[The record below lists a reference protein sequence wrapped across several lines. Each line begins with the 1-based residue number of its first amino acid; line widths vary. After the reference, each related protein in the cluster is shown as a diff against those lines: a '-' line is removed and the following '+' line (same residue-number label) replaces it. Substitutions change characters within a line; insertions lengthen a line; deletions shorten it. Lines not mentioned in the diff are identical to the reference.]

1 MTEFTDEESKKLIE
15 AFKTLAIKPKF
26 DSPDELS
33 AWLASHASAV
43 GGKDVKQEHDN
54 PPTVTTPVTTTMAHQ
69 LPRISFFSGGS
80 QKPSDTPY
88 DLWRYEVKC
97 LMIEKV
103 YSSATVAN
111 AVRRSL
117 KGEAGRTAM
126 ILGPNADVQE
136 IIAKLD
142 SIYGPIDLKES
153 LLASFYSARQGDDED
168 VSSWGCRLEDLL
180 SKAAETQGHVQHSQ
194 MNDMLRN
201 MFWTGLKKSLK
212 DVSGHKFDAT
222 TDFDT
227 LRVSVRRIEQDQKQ
241 RLSETTSKKPQSAK
255 MATASQARDTELSEI
270 KGMIR
275 QLSAEMAT
283 MKQQQNVKDETP
295 PAHVYDGSR
304 QRGQG
309 HGRYD
314 SSSQH
319 NQGMYYGNN
328 APQYAH
334 AAPSYPQASS
344 YSRGQSY
351 SPQPTGYGGNEPTCW
366 RCGQLGH
373 FQSGCRVILDHV
385 RRPLNA
391 RGPMGRGRP

>member
-1 MTEFTDEESKKLIE
+1 MAEFTSDESKKLIE

-26 DSPDELS
+26 DSPQELS
-33 AWLASHASAV
+33 DWLVSHASAASD
-43 GGKDVKQEHDN
+43 KEVKQEQVT
-54 PPTVTTPVTTTMAHQ
+54 PPVTTMAHQ
-69 LPRISFFSGGS
+69 PPRISLFSGEP
-80 QKPSDTPY
+80 QKQSDTPY

-97 LMIEKV
+97 LMTEKV
-103 YSSATVAN
+103 YTSATVAN

-117 KGEAGRTAM
+117 KGEACRTVM
-126 ILGPNADVQE
+126 ILGINADVQE

-142 SIYGPIDLKES
+142 SIYGPIDIKES

-180 SKAAETQGHVQHSQ
+180 SKAAEQGNVHQSQ

-227 LRVSVRRIEQDQKQ
+227 LRVSIRRIEQDQKQ
-241 RLSETTSKKPQSAK
+241 RLAETTPKRPQSAK
-255 MATASQARDTELSEI
+255 MATVSQSRDTELSEI

-283 MKQQQNVKDETP
+283 MKQQQNVKDETQS
-295 PAHVYDGSR
+295 AHVYDGSR
-304 QRGQG
+304 QHDRGR
-309 HGRYD
+309 GRYD
-314 SSSQH
+314 NHSSQR
-319 NQGMYYGNN
+319 NQGMNYGNN

-334 AAPSYPQASS
+334 AAPSFSQASS
-344 YSRGQSY
+344 YARGPSY
-351 SPQPTGYGGNEPTCW
+351 SPQSTGDGGNEPTCW

-373 FQSGCRVILDHV
+373 LQSGCRVILDHV

-391 RGPMGRGRP
+391 KGPMGRGRP